1 MKRFRYLLKKRSE
14 DNFFWHEVKTIYCL
28 LASRI
33 DKFVSLHKSHHL
45 LGEVLSFRQ
54 IHHIVISS
62 LLAWSLQIMSP
73 SLDEVLQIW
82 VMVPWSSAV
91 LRLLGAPGHIS
102 TGGPSPPL
110 LPSTTPPSCFY
121 TTNLIA

>member
-14 DNFFWHEVKTIYCL
+14 DNFFWHEVKTIYGL
-28 LASRI
+28 LARRI
-33 DKFVSLHKSHHL
+33 DKFISLHKSHHL

-73 SLDEVLQIW
+73 SLDEVLPIW
-82 VMVPWSSAV
+82 VM
-91 LRLLGAPGHIS
+91 APSKNCASFRYIGQMHFLQMVC
-102 TGGPSPPL
+102 T
-110 LPSTTPPSCFY
+110 
-121 TTNLIA
+121 